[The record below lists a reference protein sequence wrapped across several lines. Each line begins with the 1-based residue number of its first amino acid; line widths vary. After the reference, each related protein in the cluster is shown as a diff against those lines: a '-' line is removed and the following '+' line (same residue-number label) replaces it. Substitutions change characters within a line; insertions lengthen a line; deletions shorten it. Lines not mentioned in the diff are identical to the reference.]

1 MLTFW
6 FNVALATRAEA
17 MNWLHFANFL
27 HEYLCKLRS
36 RSVSRSSSFN
46 RLSSVND
53 DAVLNYVETVLCF
66 LSMLA
71 RTSSCTT

>member
-1 MLTFW
+1 MLMFW

-27 HEYLCKLRS
+27 HEYLCRYGA
-36 RSVSRSSSFN
+36 VSCSSSFN
-46 RLSSVND
+46 RLSSVHD